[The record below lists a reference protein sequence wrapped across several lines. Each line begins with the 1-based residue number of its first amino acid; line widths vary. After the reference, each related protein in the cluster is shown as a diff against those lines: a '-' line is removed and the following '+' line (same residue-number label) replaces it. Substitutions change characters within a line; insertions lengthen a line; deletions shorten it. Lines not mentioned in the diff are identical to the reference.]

1 MLVNPNVACRSN
13 NGGKATRCTIPQ
25 TVKVELYDKEGNYLK
40 EISASED
47 LPLRIGYT
55 NDGKVIFDDGA
66 APDSEVEQWY
76 YLEYSDRARTVVF
89 SMFGAGYANMVDII
103 AGDPVPC
110 GASTA
115 FWGQQ
120 VVKY

>member
-13 NGGKATRCTIPQ
+13 DGRKATRCTIPH
-25 TVKVELYDKEGNYLK
+25 TVKVDLYDKEGNYLK
-40 EISASED
+40 EINALED

-55 NDGKVIFDDGA
+55 NDGKVIIDNGT

-76 YLEYSDRARTVVF
+76 YLEYADCARNVVF
-89 SMFGAGYANMVDII
+89 SMFGAGYANMVDLI

-110 GASTA
+110 GASTD

-120 VVKY
+120 VIKY